1 MILKKVITD
10 REVGCVT
17 MDRELVKK
25 ITRLVIEVLDDMN
38 QTSSASNNGTVKI
51 WSHKSPLPESIE
63 LTPVKAEQPKN
74 MNKMVNI
81 TPYLKK

>member
-1 MILKKVITD
+1 
-10 REVGCVT
+10 
-17 MDRELVKK
+17 MDRELVEK

-38 QTSSASNNGTVKI
+38 QTTSASNNGTVKI

-63 LTPVKAEQPKN
+63 LTPVNTEQQQRN
-74 MNKMVNI
+74 LNKMVNI